1 MIRTQHGIGMV
12 ALAATLAFAAC
23 AGSEAKEPDAAAA
36 EAPSRV
42 VSVEVMTTQPEVF
55 TDRVQIVGD
64 VEANRDVVVSAEE
77 SGVIRQLVVEKGQWV
92 KAGQPLA
99 RIDDRV
105 LRAQAE
111 EAAAR
116 AELDAESWQRQK
128 RLWEEDNVGT
138 EMAYLQAKYGAQTSE
153 AAARVAQE
161 RLGRTVVRAPIS
173 GIVED
178 RLVEVGSMVS
188 PGAPV
193 ARIVDIGRV
202 KVSGG
207 VPERYAGEIQRGGEA
222 EIVLDAFGGREFTG
236 TIGFVGAA
244 VDEGSRTFPIEVT
257 IPNPNGLIKPGMIA
271 TVRVARGGS
280 NEAIVVPQEAVLR
293 EEDGYIVYVATERGG
308 ETVAEA
314 RVVVPGSSQNNR
326 VVIEA
331 GLEPGERVIVVGQ
344 QQTAAGDR
352 LEIVNENEGAGG

>member
-1 MIRTQHGIGMV
+1 MNCMYRRIGTFV
-12 ALAATLAFAAC
+12 AAMAALSAC
-23 AGSEAKEPDAAAA
+23 SGSEAKEPDAAAAA

-42 VSVEVMTTQPEVF
+42 VSVEVMTTQPEAF

-77 SGVIRQLVVEKGQWV
+77 SGVVRQLLVEKGAWV
-92 KAGQPLA
+92 KAGQSLA
-99 RIDDRV
+99 QIDDRV

-138 EMAYLQAKYGAQTSE
+138 EMAYLQAKYGAQTSQ

-178 RLVEVGSMVS
+178 RLVEIGSMVA

-193 ARIVDIGRV
+193 ARIVDISRV

-222 EIVLDAFGGREFTG
+222 EIVLDAFGGRDFSG

-280 NEAIVVPQEAVLR
+280 DAAIVVPQEAVLR
-293 EEDGYIVYVATERGG
+293 EEDGYIVYVATERDG

-314 RVVVPGSSQNNR
+314 RTVVPGSSQSNR

-331 GLEPGERVIVVGQ
+331 GLEPGERVVVVGQ

-352 LEIVNENEGAGG
+352 LKIVNANEGAGG